1 MMLIRTQALMIFLG
15 LGLMAAG
22 VLPGCAVYR
31 KCGFAGCLGD
41 AGITS
46 QVRARLVL
54 HPVLEPPNLISV
66 QTLDGVVYLY
76 GLVDTVLE
84 RQLAAAVALQT
95 PGVARVVNSIGISGN
110 R

>member
-1 MMLIRTQALMIFLG
+1 MRALLISLSIGFIG
-15 LGLMAAG
+15 SC

-31 KCGFAGCLGD
+31 QCGLAGCAGD

-46 QVRARLVL
+46 EVSERLDL

-66 QTLDGVVYLY
+66 QTLNRVVYLY
-76 GLVDTVLE
+76 GLVDSAFE
-84 RQLAAAVALQT
+84 RELAETVALQT
-95 PGVARVVNSIGISGN
+95 PGVAKVVNSIGISGN

>member
-1 MMLIRTQALMIFLG
+1 MISQSAGLIG
-15 LGLMAAG
+15 AG
-22 VLPGCAVYR
+22 VLEGCAAFG
-31 KCGFAGCLGD
+31 KCGFEGCLGD

-46 QVRARLVL
+46 QVHARFVL

-66 QTLDGVVYLY
+66 QTIDGVVYLY
-76 GLVDTVLE
+76 GLVDTVFE
-84 RQLAAAVALQT
+84 RELAAEVALQT